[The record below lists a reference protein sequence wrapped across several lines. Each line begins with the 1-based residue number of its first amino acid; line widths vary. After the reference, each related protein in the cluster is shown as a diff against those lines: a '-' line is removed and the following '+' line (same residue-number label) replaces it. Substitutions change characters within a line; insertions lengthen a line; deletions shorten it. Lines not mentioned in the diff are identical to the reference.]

1 MTNEQITERL
11 AFVEKMMTD
20 VFIQRKKLQK
30 EIEVLKAN
38 KELNNLYE
46 EDYIRKQNVD
56 FFDGDAKLC

>member
-1 MTNEQITERL
+1 MTNDQIKERL
-11 AFVEKMMTD
+11 AFAEKMMTD
-20 VFIQRKKLQK
+20 VCIQRKKLQK

-46 EDYIRKQNVD
+46 EDYNRKQNIE